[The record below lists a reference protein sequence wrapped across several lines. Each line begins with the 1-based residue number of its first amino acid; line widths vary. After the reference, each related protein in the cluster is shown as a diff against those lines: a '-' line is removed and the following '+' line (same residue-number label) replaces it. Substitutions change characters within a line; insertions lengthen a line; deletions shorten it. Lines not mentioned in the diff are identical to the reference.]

1 MTSIVNLTPHT
12 ININGVDIAS
22 SGLARVATMTT
33 QIGIVNG
40 IPINHVVMGNVTGLP
55 DPQQDTVFIVSRIVA
70 DAVKDR
76 QDVLIVDKT
85 IRDADGKITGCSAL
99 AHV

>member
-1 MTSIVNLTPHT
+1 MNNTEDFLGKKKYGLSSINYG
-12 ININGVDIAS
+12 N
-22 SGLARVATMTT
+22 
-33 QIGIVNG
+33 QIGVVNG

-85 IRDADGKITGCSAL
+85 IRDADGKITGCLAL

>member
-1 MTSIVNLTPHT
+1 MTSIVNLTHHA

-22 SGLARVATMTT
+22 SGLASVATTTT
-33 QIGIVNG
+33 QIDTVND
-40 IPINHVVMGNVTGLP
+40 IHINHVVMGNVTGLP